1 MRFLLLF
8 LSFQFSVFSFQEIKC
23 QYTKQPVDYV
33 NPFIGTINYGATNP
47 GAVCPMGML
56 SVVPFNVTKA
66 EGNDYNMDEGWS
78 STPYWHDNKVIT
90 GFSHVNFSSVGCPD
104 LGSILLMPTTGEL
117 EVDHNQYGSEY
128 FEETASPGYYRTF
141 LKKHGVIAE
150 MTATTRSGISHY
162 QFPAGESH
170 ILVNLGLGLTNENGA
185 FVKRV
190 SETEI
195 EGFKMLGTFCY
206 NPQNVFPIY
215 FVVRVS
221 KKPEKI
227 RYWKFHKKLIGDKTN
242 WCSTDGTYKI
252 YEKYWKELA
261 GDDIGVVFSYNT
273 RPNESINV
281 QVGISYVSIENAR
294 ENLDKEQ
301 EGFQFAKVREAA
313 RQEWSEYLN
322 IIKVEGGTEDDK
334 EMFYTAFYHTLLHPN
349 IFNDVNGQYPA
360 MGTGKVS
367 RLKAQGS
374 RLKAQG
380 SRLRGQG
387 SRVKAQGSRLK
398 AQGSRL
404 RGQGSRV
411 KAQGSRVK
419 AQGSRV
425 RGQGSR
431 VRFTMFSLWDTYRNL
446 HPMKSLLFPEQ
457 QLGMVRTMLDMYKE
471 SGALPKW
478 EFAGQNFN
486 VMEGDPALI
495 VISDTYLRG
504 LTDFNVDLAWE
515 AMYHHAFAP
524 GKDNLVRRDNDF
536 YLEHHYIP
544 ILRDHDNSVSQAIE
558 YYAAD
563 YAFSEFAKAIGRDLV
578 AEDLHKRSLGY
589 KKYFDPTY
597 GLLRPIKPDGEF
609 FEPFD
614 PKMGKNFA
622 PSHGFHEGTSW
633 NYSFA
638 LPHDIPGLINLIG
651 SKKAF
656 VNSLETCFRDSLFD
670 MTNEPDMG
678 YPWYFNFIKGEERRT
693 QKYVDY
699 CLRNWFSTEPDG
711 LPGND
716 DAGTL
721 STWLMCAMM
730 GIYPVTPGKPIYTIS
745 TPKFKKIT
753 IKLNKKYYPKG
764 ELIIETDKD
773 PGQYKY
779 LKGNKFFITHEE
791 LVNVGV
797 LKLKLKK

>member
-1 MRFLLLF
+1 MRILLLF
-8 LSFQFSVFSFQEIKC
+8 LSFQFSVGSLISQGQGFQEVRSQYIKE
-23 QYTKQPVDYV
+23 PVDYV

-56 SVVPFNVTKA
+56 SIVPFNVTKTA
-66 EGNDYNMDEGWS
+66 GNDYNMDEGWC
-78 STPYWHDNKVIT
+78 STPYWHNNKVIT
-90 GFSHVNFSSVGCPD
+90 GFSHVNFGSVGCPD
-104 LGSILLMPTTGEL
+104 LGSILLMPVTGDL
-117 EVDHNQYGSEY
+117 EVDHNRYGSEY
-128 FEETASPGYYRTF
+128 FEESASPGYYRTF

-150 MTATTRSGISHY
+150 MTATTRTGISHY

-170 ILVNLGLGLTNENGA
+170 ILVNLGLSLTNETGA

-190 SETEI
+190 SSTEI

-206 NPQNVFPIY
+206 NPQDVFPIY

-221 KKPEKI
+221 KEPEKI
-227 RYWKFHKKLIGDKTN
+227 RYWKFHKKLVGDKTS
-242 WCSTDGTYKI
+242 WSSTDGTYKI

-273 RPNESINV
+273 HPNESIQV

-294 ENLDKEQ
+294 ENLDTEQ
-301 EGFQFAKVREAA
+301 QGFQFAKVREAA
-313 RQEWSEYLN
+313 RQEWSKHLN
-322 IIKVEGGTEDDK
+322 TIKVEGGTEDDK

-349 IFNDVNGQYPA
+349 IFNDVNGEYPS
-360 MGTGKVS
+360 MGKGKRALS
-367 RLKAQGS
+367 S
-374 RLKAQG
+374 E
-380 SRLRGQG
+380 LRY
-387 SRVKAQGSRLK
+387 
-398 AQGSRL
+398 
-404 RGQGSRV
+404 
-411 KAQGSRVK
+411 
-419 AQGSRV
+419 
-425 RGQGSR
+425 
-431 VRFTMFSLWDTYRNL
+431 TMFSLWDTYRNL

-486 VMEGDPALI
+486 VMEGDPALV

-504 LTDFNVDLAWE
+504 LTDFDVDLAWE
-515 AMYHHAFAP
+515 AMHHHAFAP
-524 GKDNLVRRDNDF
+524 GADNQVRRDNDF

-558 YYAAD
+558 YYSAD
-563 YAFSEFAKAIGRDLV
+563 FAFSEFAKAIGRDMV
-578 AEDLHKRSLGY
+578 AENLYNRSLGY
-589 KKYFDPTY
+589 KKYFDPAY

-614 PKMGKNFA
+614 PKMGENFA

-638 LPHDIPGLINLIG
+638 LPHDIPGLIDLIG
-651 SKKAF
+651 GKKAF
-656 VNSLETCFRDSLFD
+656 INSLETCFRDSLFD

-678 YPWYFNFIKGEERRT
+678 YPWYFNFIKGEEWRT

-730 GIYPVTPGKPIYTIS
+730 GIYPITPGNPIYTIS

-753 IKLNKKYYPKG
+753 IKLDKKYYPRG
-764 ELIIETDKD
+764 ELIIETDKN

-791 LVNVGV
+791 LVNTGV
-797 LKLKLKK
+797 LKLKLRK

>member
-1 MRFLLLF
+1 MKILAILLLIF
-8 LSFQFSVFSFQEIKC
+8 QLSALNFQQAHA
-23 QYTKQPVDYV
+23 QYHKQQVDYV

-56 SVVPFNVTKA
+56 SIVPFNVTKTA
-66 EGNDYNMDEGWS
+66 GNDYNMDEGWC
-78 STPYWHDNKVIT
+78 STPYWHNNKVIT

-104 LGSILLMPTTGEL
+104 LGSILLMPTTGDL
-117 EVDHNQYGSEY
+117 EVNHNQYGSEY

-150 MTATTRSGISHY
+150 MTSTTRTGISHY

-170 ILVNLGLGLTNENGA
+170 ILVNLGLGLTNETGA

-190 SETEI
+190 SEIEI

-206 NPQNVFPIY
+206 NPQDVFPIY
-215 FVVRVS
+215 FVIRVS

-227 RYWKFHKKLIGDKTN
+227 RYWKFHKKLIGDKTS
-242 WCSTDGTYKI
+242 WSSTDGTYKI

-273 RPNESINV
+273 HPNESIHV

-294 ENLDKEQ
+294 ENLDTEQ

-313 RQEWSEYLN
+313 RQEWSKYLN
-322 IIKVEGGTEDDK
+322 TIKVEGGTEDDK

-349 IFNDVNGQYPA
+349 IFNDVNGEYPA
-360 MGTGKVS
+360 MGTGIVS

-374 RLKAQG
+374 GLKDQD
-380 SRLRGQG
+380 SRLRAKG
-387 SRVKAQGSRLK
+387 SGNNNHSAFSILHSPFRY
-398 AQGSRL
+398 
-404 RGQGSRV
+404 
-411 KAQGSRVK
+411 
-419 AQGSRV
+419 
-425 RGQGSR
+425 
-431 VRFTMFSLWDTYRNL
+431 TMFSLWDTYRNL

-486 VMEGDPALI
+486 VMEGDPALV

-504 LTDFNVDLAWE
+504 LTDFDVDLAWD

-524 GKDNLVRRDNDF
+524 GKDNQVRRDNDF

-544 ILRDHDNSVSQAIE
+544 FLRDHDNSVSQAIE

-563 YAFSEFAKAIGRDLV
+563 YAFSQFAKAIGRDMV
-578 AEDLHKRSLGY
+578 AENLHKRSLGY
-589 KKYFDPTY
+589 KKYFDPAY
-597 GLLRPIKPDGEF
+597 GLLRPVKPNGDF
-609 FEPFD
+609 LEPFD
-614 PKMGKNFA
+614 PKMGENFA

-638 LPHDIPGLINLIG
+638 LPHDIPGLIDLLGGN
-651 SKKAF
+651 KAF

-678 YPWYFNFIKGEERRT
+678 YPWYFNFIKGEEWRT

-730 GIYPVTPGKPIYTIS
+730 GIYPITPGNPIYTIS

-753 IKLNKKYYPKG
+753 IKLDKKYYPKG

-779 LKGNKFFITHEE
+779 LKGNEFFITHEE